1 MEKEPLIKL
10 PWRGRETIESIP
22 LLLEGAQRIE
32 ITLPS
37 NYNHALFETLHP
49 GEPPAQLE
57 EIDAAGGP
65 ELLAHIAAVSGLEE
79 FSVLTGPL
87 TAARARVQVLSP
99 AKVFIILPGANLKS
113 NERIIHPEAG
123 E

>member
-22 LLLEGAQRIE
+22 PLLEGAQRIE

-37 NYNHALFETLHP
+37 NYNHALFSVLHP

-57 EIDAAGGP
+57 EIGATGGP
-65 ELLAHIAAVSGLEE
+65 ELMADIGTVSGLEE
-79 FSVLTGPL
+79 FASLTEAL
-87 TAARARVQVLSP
+87 AAANARVQVLSP
-99 AKVFIILPGANLKS
+99 AKIFILLPGANLKKQ
-113 NERIIHPEAG
+113 
-123 E
+123 

>member
-79 FSVLTGPL
+79 FRLLTGPL
-87 TAARARVQVLSP
+87 TAARARVRVSSP

-113 NERIIHPEAG
+113 NEWIIHPEAG
-123 E
+123 D

>member
-10 PWRGRETIESIP
+10 PWRGRETIESVP
-22 LLLEGAQRIE
+22 PLLEGAQRIE

-57 EIDAAGGP
+57 EIEAAGGP
-65 ELLAHIAAVSGLEE
+65 EMLAHIAAVSGLEE
-79 FSVLTGPL
+79 FSLLTEPL
-87 TAARARVQVLSP
+87 TAACARVQVSSP